1 MFVTRRIILR
11 IISGKCRGTKLE
23 APGGMSTRPT
33 TDRIKETL
41 FNIIAFDLPGCKFLD
56 LFGGSGAI
64 GIEALSRGAEK
75 VVFIDNGQEATKC
88 INKNLQKT
96 GLQNL
101 GIVYNIDVYSGIKK
115 LGSQNAKF
123 DIIFLDPPYNLVGLN
138 EIFKEIVENDLL
150 ADKGYIILENA
161 SEAIKIE
168 NEKLK
173 LAREKV
179 YKTTTLSFFERI

>member
-1 MFVTRRIILR
+1 MRV
-11 IISGKCRGTKLE
+11 ISGKCRGTKLE
-23 APGGMSTRPT
+23 APEGMKTRPT

-56 LFGGSGAI
+56 LFSGSGGI

-75 VVFIDNGQEATKC
+75 CIFIDNSYEATGC

-101 GIVYNIDVYSGIKK
+101 GIVYNIDIYSGIKK
-115 LGSQNAKF
+115 LGSQNEKF
-123 DIIFLDPPYNLVGLN
+123 DIIFLDPPYNLEGLN
-138 EIFKEIVENDLL
+138 EIFEEIVNSDLL
-150 ADKGYIILENA
+150 AEKGYIILENA
-161 SEAIKIE
+161 SEAIKIN
-168 NEKLK
+168 NEKLE
-173 LAREKV
+173 LVREKV

>member
-1 MFVTRRIILR
+1 MR

-23 APGGMSTRPT
+23 APEGMSTRPT

-75 VVFIDNGQEATKC
+75 VVFIDNGHEATRC

-101 GIVYNIDVYSGIKK
+101 AIVYNIDVYSGIKK

-168 NEKLK
+168 NERLK